1 MSRLNE
7 ANVILAKEIIGRY
20 PKARSATIP
29 LLHLS
34 QQQNGYVTNDAI
46 AHVAELV
53 GATSA
58 EVLGT
63 ATFYEMFKF
72 EPVGKYLVNICGTMS
87 CQLLGADD
95 LMHHAEARLG
105 VRAGGTTADGMFTLN
120 GVQCI
125 AACTEAPC
133 LQTNYRYSHQ
143 VTNEGFDQ
151 LVDDLRNGRKDAEV
165 PHHGV
170 LARVRQSIP
179 ADKAAGAIVPEGQ
192 SEPAWLASAAA
203 ADANGEGTSS

>member
-34 QQQNGYVTNDAI
+34 QQQNGYITNDAI

-63 ATFYEMFKF
+63 CTFYEMFKM
-72 EPVGKYLVNICGTMS
+72 EPVGKYLLNICGTMS
-87 CQLLGADD
+87 CALLGAED
-95 LMHHAEARLG
+95 LIHHAEAKLG
-105 VRAGGTTADGMFTLN
+105 VKVGGTTADGMVTLERAEC
-120 GVQCI
+120 Q

-133 LQTNYRYSHQ
+133 LQANYRFRYR
-143 VTNEGFDQ
+143 VTPAELDTFI
-151 LVDDLRNGRKDAEV
+151 DDLVAGRLDGEIP
-165 PHHGV
+165 PHGTV
-170 LARVRQSIP
+170 ARVRQHIP
-179 ADKAAGAIVPEGQ
+179 ADKGVGALAPDDVTTPPSWLSLNPAA
-192 SEPAWLASAAA
+192 
-203 ADANGEGTSS
+203 TK